1 MPKHHANRA
10 ILVLES
16 PWDIDE
22 ADANRSSVLPFIEG
36 VAKYAGDTEVFHANF
51 YDKSSFAKAL
61 ECLCKTRYS
70 NTTVYIAAHGS
81 KGKIGNV
88 DLFDAMILIGEY
100 SRDYN
105 ISGVMLGACYV
116 GQDSTALEVC
126 LEGSAI
132 RWCAGYASS
141 ALWLEGTLIDSAI
154 LGAMSN
160 LTDDDHRD
168 ADTLI
173 DTIAEALAPF
183 AGNYAIGR
191 DRKEQRV
198 ALRDSLEV
206 VIQPAGQ
213 GHRARNVKARVFDE
227 AAAYRL

>member
-16 PWDIDE
+16 PWGVDDD
-22 ADANRSSVLPFIEG
+22 DANRSSVLPFIEG

-51 YDKSSFAKAL
+51 YDKSSFRKAL

-81 KGKIGNV
+81 RSKIGNV
-88 DLFDAMILIGEY
+88 DLFEAMVMIGEY

-105 ISGVMLGACYV
+105 ITGVMLGACYV

-126 LEGSAI
+126 LEDSAI

-141 ALWLEGTLIDSAI
+141 AWWLQGTLIDSAI
-154 LGAMSN
+154 LGAMSD
-160 LTDDDHRD
+160 LTADDHSD
-168 ADTLI
+168 ADTLV
-173 DTIAEALAPF
+173 DAMATALAQF
-183 AGNYAIGR
+183 AANYPIGER
-191 DRKEQRV
+191 RGGREV
-198 ALRDSLEV
+198 ALQDALQV

-213 GHRARNVKARVFDE
+213 GHRARNVSARVFD
-227 AAAYRL
+227 AAEAYRL